1 MASLTAT
8 AVRGKNILLELRI
21 LLECQLS
28 AQVLGPD
35 KQMKC

>member
-8 AVRGKNILLELRI
+8 AVWGKNLLLELSI
-21 LLECQLS
+21 LLKCQLS
-28 AQVLGPD
+28 AQVLGSD